1 MKKKQENEIVK
12 GYKAFDQ
19 DLKCKGFQFELGK
32 TYNHTEEVKVC
43 QSGYHLCEYPLDVF
57 SFYPPMSR
65 FAEAEGSGKIEKHDD
80 DTKVACSTIHIG
92 AEINLSAFIQAAVKF
107 VFSRAKWTKK
117 KSATGY
123 SGAASA
129 TGVRGAASAT
139 GVRGA
144 ASATGVRGAAS
155 ATGDSGAASA
165 TGDSGAASA
174 TGNESVAVSLGIDAK
189 AKASLNAWIVLSE
202 WKQKEGLWHRVDT
215 KSIQVDDK
223 AIKADVWYMLKDGKF
238 REVKT

>member
-1 MKKKQENEIVK
+1 MKKGETMKKKQENEVVK

-32 TYNHTEEVKVC
+32 TYNHTGEVKVC
-43 QSGYHLCEYPLDVF
+43 QSGYHLCEYPLDIF
-57 SFYPPMSR
+57 SYYPPMSR
-65 FAEAEGSGKIEKHDD
+65 FTEAKGSGKIEKHND

-107 VFSRAKWTKK
+107 VFSRAKWIKK
-117 KSATGY
+117 RSATGY
-123 SGAASA
+123 S
-129 TGVRGAASAT
+129 
-139 GVRGA
+139 
-144 ASATGVRGAAS
+144 GAAS

-174 TGNESVAVSLGIDAK
+174 TGVRGAASATGYSSAASATGKESVAVSLGIDAK
-189 AKASLNAWIVLSE
+189 AKASLGAWIVLSE

-215 KSIQVDDK
+215 KSVQVDGK

-238 REVKT
+238 KEVKT